1 MANCVIEPSL
11 SSVYRALVKKVG
23 NVEAIA
29 LTMYFNIHNNGT
41 YDPKFL
47 DWYKATT
54 GKDFLDSVVTEN
66 ESTEESNKSNREVA
80 DNIYNYFYKD
90 NPSISKYTYPSI
102 IS

>member
-66 ESTEESNKSNREVA
+66 ESTEESNKSNIKIILLFL
-80 DNIYNYFYKD
+80 NILLEMKMKIYLLNMD
-90 NPSISKYTYPSI
+90 ILN
-102 IS
+102 